1 MEENSRHF
9 FIGNSILSPEWIA
22 KVKTGGPYLILAE
35 GVFMY
40 LTETDVKEL
49 FTEFKVSWISQK
61 LYVKL
66 LTVTG

>member
-49 FTEFKVSWISQK
+49 LNTIQRELGLAEIVCE
-61 LYVKL
+61 
-66 LTVTG
+66 VTNRY